1 MARFDG
7 QTVLVTGASRGI
19 GLASAKAFAAQG
31 ARVGLV
37 ARDRAALAAAAASI
51 ATQTH
56 VVAADLTDPAQ
67 CASAADEIAGAL
79 GPVDVLVSC
88 AGILHRD
95 FVEDVKP
102 DEFEQTWRLHVGAS
116 LWLTQRVLPGMRE
129 RGRGS
134 IVLVAS
140 ELGLIGGPSY
150 ASYCTSK
157 WGMVG
162 LAEVLHHEL
171 KGSGVHACA
180 VCPGDIATDQ
190 LRGELEWGPTG
201 GATFEKAMSPDRAA
215 RAIVAASGGRKA
227 VVIVDRPE
235 MRLVFG
241 LFGGPRGISRS
252 LVHGAYKPLLKTR
265 GPRPGSAGPAG
276 RVDPPSVG

>member
-1 MARFDG
+1 VSRFDG

-19 GLASAKAFAAQG
+19 GLATAQRFAALG

-37 ARDRAALAAAAASI
+37 ARDQAALGAAAAQI
-51 ATQTH
+51 GGQTH
-56 VVAADLTDPAQ
+56 VVACDLTDPAE
-67 CASAADEIAGAL
+67 CARAAGEVAAAL

-88 AGILHRD
+88 AGVLYRD

-102 DEFEQTWRLHVGAS
+102 EEFERTWRLHVGAA
-116 LWLTQRVLPGMRE
+116 LWLTQAVLPGMRE
-129 RGRGS
+129 RRRGS
-134 IVLVAS
+134 IVLVSS

-171 KGSGVHACA
+171 AGSAVHACA
-180 VCPGDIATDQ
+180 VCPGDVATDQ
-190 LRGELEWGPTG
+190 LRGELDWGPTG
-201 GATFEKAMSPDRAA
+201 GKPVEKAMSPQRVAD
-215 RAIVAASGGRKA
+215 AIVAATGGRKA
-227 VVIVDRPE
+227 VVVVDRPD

-241 LFGGPRGISRS
+241 LFGGPRGLSRA
-252 LVHGAYKPLLKTR
+252 LVHGAYKPLLKSR
-265 GPRPGSAGPAG
+265 GR
-276 RVDPPSVG
+276 

>member
-1 MARFDG
+1 MGRFDG
-7 QTVLVTGASRGI
+7 QTVLVTGASRGL
-19 GLASAKAFAAQG
+19 GLATAESFAKEG

-37 ARDRAALAAAAASI
+37 ARDRALLEQAAARI
-51 ATQTH
+51 GGTTH
-56 VVAADLTDPAQ
+56 VVAADLTEQ
-67 CASAADEIAGAL
+67 SECSRAAGEVAAAL

-88 AGILHRD
+88 AGVLHRD

-102 DEFEQTWRLHVGAS
+102 EQFEQTWRLHVGAA
-116 LWLTQRVLPGMRE
+116 LWLSQSVLPGMRE
-129 RGRGS
+129 RRRGS

-162 LAEVLHHEL
+162 LAEVLFHEL
-171 KGSGVHACA
+171 AGSGVHACA
-180 VCPGDIATDQ
+180 VCPGDVATDQ

-201 GATFEKAMSPDRAA
+201 GKPIEKAMAPDYAA
-215 RAIVAASGGRKA
+215 AAILKAATGSKP
-227 VVIVDRPE
+227 VVIVDRPD

-241 LFGGPRGISRS
+241 LFGGPRALSRR
-252 LVHGAYKPLLKTR
+252 LVHGAYKPLLK
-265 GPRPGSAGPAG
+265 G
-276 RVDPPSVG
+276 RR

>member
-1 MARFDG
+1 MARFEG

-19 GLASAKAFAAQG
+19 GLATAQRFSALG

-37 ARDRAALAAAAASI
+37 ARDEAALNAAAAALGG
-51 ATQTH
+51 QTH
-56 VVAADLTDPAQ
+56 VVACDLSDPAQ
-67 CASAADEIAGAL
+67 CARAADEVAAAL

-88 AGILHRD
+88 AGILYRD

-102 DEFEQTWRLHVGAS
+102 EEFERSWRLHVGAA

-129 RGRGS
+129 RRRGA
-134 IVLVAS
+134 IVLVSS

-150 ASYCTSK
+150 ASYCASK

-171 KGSGVHACA
+171 AGSGVRACA
-180 VCPGDIATDQ
+180 VCPGDVGTDQ
-190 LRGELEWGPTG
+190 LRGEHEWGPTG
-201 GATFEKAMSPDRAA
+201 GATLEKAMSPDYAA
-215 RAIVAASGGRKA
+215 NAIVAATGGRKA
-227 VVIVDRPE
+227 VVIIDRPQ

-241 LFGGPRGISRS
+241 LFGGPRGLSRS
-252 LVHGAYKPLLKTR
+252 IVHGAFKSLLR
-265 GPRPGSAGPAG
+265 SR
-276 RVDPPSVG
+276 